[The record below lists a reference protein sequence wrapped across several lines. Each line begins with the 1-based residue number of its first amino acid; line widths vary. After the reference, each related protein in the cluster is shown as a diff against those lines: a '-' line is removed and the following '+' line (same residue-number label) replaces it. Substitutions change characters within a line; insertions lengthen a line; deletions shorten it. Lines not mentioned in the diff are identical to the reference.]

1 LEKFIEY
8 RAQTKKTSIDR
19 YDFILEKL
27 IDEKCDIFL
36 GADQNFDY
44 ANIKQHKNTSELFEI
59 FYTKSI
65 LPTITK
71 PTRITHTS
79 ATIIDNIYVKCKNNF
94 NIVAGIITYNIS
106 DHLPVFAFIGNKNK
120 WSNKKPL
127 ILKCRSITDTSV
139 HNISNKLYDTNW
151 SSLSDMSVDQGYD
164 LLMNTL
170 TDALN
175 QYAPEKEIQIS
186 KRCVIREP
194 WVTSGLLKSSR
205 TRDKLYKHCLNK
217 GKDDL
222 CNEKFTTYRNI
233 YIIDSNEL
241 QKKLITRI
249 YFKNTN
255 MIYATHGM

>member
-1 LEKFIEY
+1 
-8 RAQTKKTSIDR
+8 
-19 YDFILEKL
+19 
-27 IDEKCDIFL
+27 
-36 GADQNFDY
+36 
-44 ANIKQHKNTSELFEI
+44 
-59 FYTKSI
+59 
-65 LPTITK
+65 
-71 PTRITHTS
+71 
-79 ATIIDNIYVKCKNNF
+79 
-94 NIVAGIITYNIS
+94 
-106 DHLPVFAFIGNKNK
+106 
-120 WSNKKPL
+120 
-127 ILKCRSITDTSV
+127 
-139 HNISNKLYDTNW
+139 
-151 SSLSDMSVDQGYD
+151 MSVDQGYD

-186 KRCVIREP
+186 RRSVIREP

-205 TRDKLYKHCLNK
+205 TRDKVYKHCLNK